1 MILSVND
8 ISFKY
13 SSKKNLDSVNF
24 EVGENEIVSILGP
37 NGAGKT
43 TLLKCINKILKPF
56 KGRIYLDQENVLNFT
71 QNKIAQNISYV
82 SQRPE
87 SNRLTVFDSI
97 LLGRKPHIKFTI
109 CEKDL
114 RIVHSIIEK
123 LNLEKISL
131 RYTEEISGG
140 ELQKVAIARA
150 LVQESRIILMD
161 EPTSSL
167 DLKNQQEVLKL
178 IYDIS
183 KSHNVS
189 TIMTVHDINTA
200 LRYSDRILFLK
211 NGTIY
216 AQVAPNE
223 VTSEII
229 EEVYDVKVNIHEFE
243 NYHHIFPV

>member
-1 MILSVND
+1 MILSVNN

-13 SSKKNLDSVNF
+13 NQKKILNSVKF
-24 EVGENEIVSILGP
+24 GVRGNEIVSILGP

-56 KGRIYLDQENVLNFT
+56 KGEICVGENNILRFS
-71 QNKIAQNISYV
+71 QNEIARNISYV
-82 SQRPE
+82 SQKPE
-87 SNRLTVFDSI
+87 PNRLTVFDSI
-97 LLGRKPHIKFTI
+97 LLGRKPHIKFRVS
-109 CEKDL
+109 ERDL
-114 RIVHSIIEK
+114 KIVYSVVKK

-150 LVQESRIILMD
+150 LVQESKIILMD

-178 IYDIS
+178 IYEIS
-183 KSHNVS
+183 KVHNVS
-189 TIMTVHDINTA
+189 TIMTVHDINIA

-211 NGTIY
+211 EGAIF
-216 AQVAPNE
+216 AE
-223 VTSEII
+223 VTPDKVTPEII
-229 EEVYDVKVNIHEFE
+229 EIVYGVKVNIREFE
-243 NYHHIFPV
+243 NYHHVFPI